1 MNTIDFSI
9 NYNTSIVDDY
19 TSTTHSHITH
29 EIIFVADGEATFEI
43 ENTTYN
49 LKKHSLLLISN
60 FEKHKCSSC
69 SQNYQRYCCLFGN
82 SFFDT
87 KLFDQ
92 TLLSVFM
99 NRNPNFSHLINIPD
113 ELVSRIE
120 TIFSCLYMEAN
131 NNYSLKSHMIKL
143 KINELLLLINRIS
156 PENFS
161 DFSTQTNKKI
171 ILSIQQ
177 YINFN
182 FCKNVTLEE
191 LSKLFYLDA
200 HYISLKFKELTGKSF
215 KQYLINLRLT
225 QAKQYLIDTNYS
237 VSEICFNC
245 GFNDISNF
253 LKIFK
258 KHENISPLQYR
269 IKFSNH
275 THND

>member
-1 MNTIDFSI
+1 MDTIDFSI
-9 NYNTSIVDDY
+9 NYNTLIVDAY

-29 EIIFVADGEATFEI
+29 EIIFVLDGEATFEI
-43 ENTTYN
+43 ENTMYTLTKN
-49 LKKHSLLLISN
+49 SLLLISN
-60 FEKHKCSSC
+60 FEKHRCLKC
-69 SQNYQRYCCLFGN
+69 SQNYQRFCCLFGN

-113 ELVSRIE
+113 DLVSRIE
-120 TIFSCLYMEAN
+120 SIFSCLYFESN
-131 NNYSLKSHMIKL
+131 NNYSLKTHMIKL

-182 FCKNVTLEE
+182 YNKNICLEE
-191 LSKLFYLDA
+191 LSRLFFLDP
-200 HYISLKFKELTGKSF
+200 HYISVKFKELTGKSF

-237 VSEICFNC
+237 ITDICYNC
-245 GFNDISNF
+245 GFNDIANF

-258 KHENISPLQYR
+258 RHENISPLQYR
-269 IKFSNH
+269 IKFSNQK
-275 THND
+275 HND